1 MATTINVKFNSK
13 KQRPDIQIKVNDVV
27 CGIIIA
33 PTGEAQHSYWKIKLH
48 IVRPGE
54 GFNLLMLNEDFKT
67 DGICKKFIKARMSEL
82 MAKYVIHCTE
92 E

>member
-1 MATTINVKFNSK
+1 MATYQIKFNSK
-13 KQRPDIQIKVNDVV
+13 VRKPDIVIKVDGVA

-48 IVRPGE
+48 IIRPGE
-54 GFNLLMLNEDFKT
+54 GYNLLMLNEDFKT
-67 DGICKKFIKARMSEL
+67 EGICKKFIKARMSEL
-82 MAKYVIHCTE
+82 MAKYAINYQE